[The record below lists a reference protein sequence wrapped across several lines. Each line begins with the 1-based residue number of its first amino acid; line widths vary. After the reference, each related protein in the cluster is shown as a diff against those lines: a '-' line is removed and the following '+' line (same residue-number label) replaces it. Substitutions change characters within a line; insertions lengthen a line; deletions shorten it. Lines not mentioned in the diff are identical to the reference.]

1 MLKLAKLPDRTP
13 VRIIINVSPDLNRD
27 LAAYAGAYR
36 QAYGREESVAEL
48 IPFMLEAFLA
58 GDRDFAK
65 ARKGG
70 MEQPVQAKPP
80 SVAGRRRPA
89 PAAEPPAASSSTT
102 IAD

>member
-13 VRIIINVSPDLNRD
+13 VRVIINVSPDLNRD
-27 LAAYAGAYR
+27 LTAYAEAYR
-36 QAYGREESVAEL
+36 QTYGTAESVAEL

-70 MEQPVQAKPP
+70 VAEPVQAKRP
-80 SVAGRRRPA
+80 SASGRRGPT
-89 PAAEPPAASSSTT
+89 PVSEPPAAPSSPT

>member
-65 ARKGG
+65 TRKGG
-70 MEQPVQAKPP
+70 TEPPVQAKRP
-80 SVAGRRRPA
+80 SASGGRRQVPA
-89 PAAEPPAASSSTT
+89 NEPPAAPSSPTT
-102 IAD
+102 AD